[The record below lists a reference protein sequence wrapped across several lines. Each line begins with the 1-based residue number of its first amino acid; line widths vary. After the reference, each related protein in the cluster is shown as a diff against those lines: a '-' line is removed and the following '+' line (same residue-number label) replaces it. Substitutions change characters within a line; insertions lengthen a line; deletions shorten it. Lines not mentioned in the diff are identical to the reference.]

1 MWYIYTEKYCS
12 AIKKNEITPF
22 AVTWMQIQTTK
33 LSQKEEDKYCTIPHT
48 QNRKS
53 DTSEPIY
60 ETETESWT
68 QRAGLF
74 SGETG
79 GSGQVSSVGSA
90 RANRD
95 TQNG

>member
-1 MWYIYTEKYCS
+1 MWYIYREKYCS

-33 LSQKEEDKYCTIPHT
+33 LSQKEEDT

-60 ETETESWT
+60 ETETESGT

-79 GSGQVSSVGSA
+79 GSGRVSSVGSA
-90 RANRD
+90 RANGD